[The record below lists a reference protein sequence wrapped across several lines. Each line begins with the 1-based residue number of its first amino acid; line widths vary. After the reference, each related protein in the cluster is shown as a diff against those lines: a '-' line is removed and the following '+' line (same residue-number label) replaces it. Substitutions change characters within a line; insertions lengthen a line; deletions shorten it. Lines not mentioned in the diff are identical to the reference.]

1 MGVKFHLTPQAVR
14 RFLHDKKHSFDSRL
28 SHRHIQE
35 ICKYGAVV
43 GSTIHQFDYLDR
55 GMDKARKIIG
65 EYEEE
70 GKSFPSGMVIAADS
84 MTMSVGR
91 FGREWHAPV
100 GGIWLAL
107 VMVNTLIP
115 SISRLY
121 PLAAG
126 VACCEFIR
134 SYHID
139 ARLKW
144 VNDIHV
150 RGKKMA
156 GILTETHIGRNSKE
170 EYIIIGLG
178 INVNNQHFPPALEQ
192 EAGSMSNELGHSL
205 NLSLET
211 GKLLAD
217 LAWNIGLLCFD
228 ERKKMTAAG
237 INQQHGSL
245 LLARWRQL
253 SDTMGRKVQFG
264 FNAREIPQYEATVTG
279 LDETGGLRLMLADG
293 SLLTEHGGEII
304 YLD

>member
-14 RFLHDKKHSFDSRL
+14 SFLLDRKHSPDSPL
-28 SHRHIQE
+28 SHDHIQE

-55 GMDKARKIIG
+55 GMDKARQLIDN
-65 EYEEE
+65 YEKK
-70 GKSFPSGMVIAADS
+70 GKSFPSGMVIIADS

-91 FGREWHAPV
+91 FGRQWHAPV

-134 SYHID
+134 NCHID

-144 VNDIHV
+144 VNDIHI
-150 RGKKMA
+150 RGKKLA
-156 GILTETHIGRNSKE
+156 GILTETHIGKNSKE

-178 INVNNQHFPPALEQ
+178 INVNNQHFPPYLEQ
-192 EAGSMSNELGHSL
+192 EAGSMCDELGQSL
-205 NLSLET
+205 NLSRET

-228 ERKKMTAAG
+228 ERKKMEASG
-237 INQQHGSL
+237 INQQHRSL

-253 SDTMGRKVQFG
+253 SDSMGRKVQFG
-264 FNAREIPQYEATVTG
+264 FNARETPQYKATVTG
-279 LDETGGLRLMLADG
+279 LDETGGLRLTLADG